1 MTATPPAGTQQVR
14 TLPVGLEVTVR
25 VPASSANLG
34 PGFDALAIAL
44 AIEDRIRV
52 RTIESGL
59 RIEVSGEG
67 SEDVPRDETH
77 LVVRAVRRVF
87 DTIGVRAPGLYVH
100 CHNEIPHARGLGSSA
115 AAVVGGSA
123 VAGALAAAFDPALA
137 LDADRLLHL
146 SAEVEGH
153 PDNVA
158 ACVLGGVVAAWAD
171 AESAR
176 PGAPL
181 RYRAARFEPHPG
193 LRPFV
198 FVPKERSSTHHTRGL
213 LPKSVP
219 HRDAAFTAGRAALT
233 LAALTT
239 SPELLLPATEDS
251 LHQNYRASAWPLTAT
266 WVARLRASGI
276 AATVSGAGPSVLA
289 LCDRDLPRRLSE
301 DAAAA
306 GLAVLEPGISAGV
319 RIE

>member
-1 MTATPPAGTQQVR
+1 MTATLPAGSPQVR

-34 PGFDALAIAL
+34 PGFDALALAL

-59 RIEVSGEG
+59 EVEVTGEG
-67 SEDVPRDETH
+67 ARELPRDERNV
-77 LVVRAVRRVF
+77 VVRSIRRVF
-87 DTIGVRAPGLYVH
+87 DTVGVRVPGLHVH
-100 CHNEIPHARGLGSSA
+100 CHNKIPHARGLGSSA
-115 AAVVGGSA
+115 AAIVGGSA
-123 VAGALAAAFDPALA
+123 VAGALAAAFDCALT

-146 SAEVEGH
+146 AAEVEGH

-171 AESAR
+171 TSCAR
-176 PGAPL
+176 PGAPV

-193 LRPFV
+193 LRPLV
-198 FVPKERSSTHHTRGL
+198 FVPKERSSTQHTRGL
-213 LPKSVP
+213 LPMSVP

-239 SPELLLPATEDS
+239 NPELLLPATEDR
-251 LHQNYRASAWPLTAT
+251 LHQGYRAPAWPRTAT
-266 WVARLRASGI
+266 WMARLRASGI

-289 LCDRDLPRRLSE
+289 LCDRELPRRLYD
-301 DAAAA
+301 DADAA